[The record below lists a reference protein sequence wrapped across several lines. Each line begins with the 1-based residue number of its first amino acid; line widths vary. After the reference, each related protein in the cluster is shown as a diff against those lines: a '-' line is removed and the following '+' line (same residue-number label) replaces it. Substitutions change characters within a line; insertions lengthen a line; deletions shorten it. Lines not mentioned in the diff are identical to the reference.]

1 MIDYLA
7 TLITI
12 DKSSFNFD
20 INISKAIAEYTGYDG
35 LLCFCV

>member
-20 INISKAIAEYTGYDG
+20 ISKAIAEYAGYDG